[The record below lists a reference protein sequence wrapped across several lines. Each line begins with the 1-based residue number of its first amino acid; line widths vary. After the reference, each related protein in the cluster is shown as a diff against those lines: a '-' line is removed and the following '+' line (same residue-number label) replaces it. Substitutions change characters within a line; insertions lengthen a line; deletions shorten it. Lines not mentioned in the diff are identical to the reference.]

1 MRLIDELAVPTD
13 YEFSISEFF
22 DEMDLS
28 PTEKEKRKDFSE
40 SMKDIMLF
48 IFTLFSV
55 MKQYGYENKEFII
68 AQLQSKYWEISIKYF
83 DGDAKKIREYIDGF
97 SNEIINT
104 TIAHI
109 DEEYFLSDNRAAIIA
124 INEANTILGYS
135 EIQKKIEQGYTRKQW
150 ITEKDKKV
158 RKTHRAVD
166 NIIIP
171 IEDYFLV
178 GNSLMLYPHDNISF
192 EVEPNEVINCR
203 CTIKYLK

>member
-1 MRLIDELAVPTD
+1 MRLIDELAVPID

-28 PTEKEKRKDFSE
+28 PAEKEKRKDFAE

-68 AQLQSKYWEISIKYF
+68 AQLQSKYWKISIKYF
-83 DGDAKKIREYIDGF
+83 DGDTKKIREYIDGF

-124 INEANTILGYS
+124 ANEANTILGYS
-135 EIQKKIEQGYTRKQW
+135 EIQKKIEQGYARKQW

>member
-1 MRLIDELAVPTD
+1 MRLIDELAVPMD

-22 DEMDLS
+22 DEMELS
-28 PTEKEKRKDFSE
+28 PIEKEKRKDFAE

-48 IFTLFSV
+48 IFALFST
-55 MKQYGYENKEFII
+55 MKQYGYTNKEFAID
-68 AQLQSKYWEISIKYF
+68 QLQSIYWDISIKYF
-83 DGDAKKIREYIDGF
+83 DGDAKKVREYVNDF

-109 DEEYFLSDNRAAIIA
+109 DEEYFLSDERAAIIA
-124 INEANTILGYS
+124 VNEANTILGYS

-166 NIIIP
+166 NKTIP

-178 GNSLMLYPHDNISF
+178 GNSLMMYPHDNISF
-192 EVEPNEVINCR
+192 DVEPNEVINCR
-203 CTIKYLK
+203 CTIKYLR

>member
-1 MRLIDELAVPTD
+1 MRLIDELAVPVD
-13 YEFSISEFF
+13 YKFSISEFF

-28 PTEKEKRKDFSE
+28 PVEKEKRKDFAE

-48 IFTLFSV
+48 IFALFSV
-55 MKQYGYENKEFII
+55 MKQYGYTHKEFAI
-68 AQLQSKYWEISIKYF
+68 AQLQSKYWGISTKYF
-83 DGDAKKIREYIDGF
+83 DGGSKKVREYIDRF

-124 INEANTILGYS
+124 ANEANTILGYS